1 MSLMSKVKE
10 RINVEQIEEQFKK
23 DMEKVSLEK
32 NDRLAMIIAAF
43 AVFIPA
49 LLFVLGFFYGVIYF
63 FFLR

>member
-10 RINVEQIEEQFKK
+10 RIDVEQIEEQFKQ
-23 DMEKVSLEK
+23 DMEKTALEK

-49 LLFVLGFFYGVIYF
+49 LVLVLGFFYGVIYF